1 MTLPDLRAWSFSIK
15 TFAAAMLAL
24 WIALRIGLDR
34 PYWAMATAYIVA
46 QPLTGA
52 MRSKSM
58 YRFIGTLAGAVA
70 SLALLP
76 NLVNAPV
83 LLVAALSLWF
93 AVCIYFAVLDRTPR
107 SYLFLLAGYGA
118 ALMVF
123 PSVDA
128 PGAIWDVVLARV
140 EEITLGIV
148 CTTVIGSLVFPVP
161 LGPALLARIDN
172 WIADAARWGLAAL
185 AGRPEDPHVAG
196 PRRRVAADA
205 VEIGQLASQL
215 SYDTSNLQE
224 ATLPVTLLQQR
235 IMLLLPALSGV
246 AERVAALRQGSN
258 GPGGV
263 PEALETLLHRIARW
277 IAGGRSAD
285 IAEASRLR
293 AAIAAEEPPVEASM
307 NWTAIMQSALL
318 VRLGEVVD
326 LAHDVMALRRQIAA
340 GDRHLPPLAIPR
352 AATEGWRQHHDHLM
366 ALHSAAAAMLATF
379 LVCAF
384 WIATAWPD
392 GAGAAALVVIA
403 CSFFAAQDDPAV
415 NITAFL
421 YAAVIALVLD
431 AAYLFAIL
439 PMVHDFGMLV
449 LALAPTYL
457 LLGLLVAMPA
467 TSRAAGPI
475 AFIAA
480 TELAL
485 SSQYSADFAAYAKA
499 SLAAIAGLATAAV
512 VTRIVRSVGA
522 DWTARRL
529 LRTNCLAIAR
539 AAEMHRPMGR
549 LVFAGRLLDRLS
561 LIVPRLASAAR
572 GANDA
577 AFATLADLRVGINV
591 VDMQR
596 DRANLGD
603 GIRAA
608 LDDVL
613 DAVADHYRHHA
624 PGPPPPS
631 LLEAID
637 RAIPAVTAAPT
648 ASVRPLLKQ
657 LVGMRLILFPAAPPY
672 LAPDAALAA

>member
-1 MTLPDLRAWSFSIK
+1 MTLPGLREWSFSIK

-52 MRSKSM
+52 MRSKAL
-58 YRFIGTLAGAVA
+58 YRFAGTILGAVA
-70 SLALLP
+70 SLALVP

-83 LLVAALSLWF
+83 LLAAALALWTGL
-93 AVCIYFAVLDRTPR
+93 CIYFGVLDRTPR
-107 SYLFLLAGYGA
+107 SYLFLLAGYSA
-118 ALMVF
+118 ALISF

-128 PGAIWDVVLARV
+128 PDAIWDVVLARV

-148 CTTVIGSLVFPVP
+148 CATLIGSLVFPVA
-161 LGPALLARIDN
+161 LGPALLLRIDH
-172 WIADAARWGLAAL
+172 WIRDTATWGVAAL
-185 AGRPEDPHVAG
+185 AGRPEDPRAVG
-196 PRRRVAADA
+196 PRHRVAADA
-205 VEIGQLASQL
+205 IEIGQLASHL
-215 SYDTSNLQE
+215 AFDTSNLQQ
-224 ATLPVTLLQQR
+224 ATLPVMLLQQR

-246 AERVAALRQGSN
+246 AERIAALRQD
-258 GPGGV
+258 GGV
-263 PEALETLLHRIARW
+263 PEALESLLHRLARW
-277 IAGGRSAD
+277 VAAGRSAD
-285 IAEASRLR
+285 IAEADRLR
-293 AAIAAEEPPVEASM
+293 AAITALEPPVEAAM
-307 NWTAIMQSALL
+307 GWNAIMQSALL

-326 LAHDVMALRRQIAA
+326 LAHDVMALRRQIAS
-340 GDRHLPPLAIPR
+340 GERHLPPLAIPR

-366 ALHSAAAAMLATF
+366 ALHSAAAAMLAIG

-392 GAGAAALVVIA
+392 GAGAAALAAVA

-415 NITAFL
+415 NITGFL
-421 YAAVIALVLD
+421 RAAVIAILID

-439 PMVHDFGMLV
+439 PVVHDFGMLV

-457 LLGLLVAMPA
+457 LLGVLVAMPA
-467 TSRAAGPI
+467 TARAAGPI

-485 SSQYSADFAAYAKA
+485 SSSYSGDFAAYTNG
-499 SLAAIAGLATAAV
+499 SLAAIAGLAAAAV

-529 LRTNCLAIAR
+529 LRANRLAIAR

-577 AFATLADLRVGINV
+577 AFATLTDLRVGINV

-596 DRANLGD
+596 DVAGLGPD
-603 GIRAA
+603 TSAA
-608 LDDVL
+608 LHAVL

-637 RAIPAVTAAPT
+637 RAIPAVTASPGAT
-648 ASVRPLLKQ
+648 VRPLLKQ

-672 LAPDAALAA
+672 LAA